1 MVTFN
6 KQTFNGK
13 EYDVYDNANF
23 SIIVDRYCNAACTF
37 CVEDLRNQSKLK
49 KALRYN
55 QFIPNVE
62 KALTKM
68 RALNTSIS
76 LTGGEPTASAAFV
89 DLVKLI
95 DKYDFRKKVVTTNG
109 SYLTARNFKILDTL
123 IDANWDHLNISKTH
137 YDESVNNKLMR
148 YKTGYFSNDMLK
160 QVVNHIKE
168 RGSKLRIRLSCVLT
182 KETVKSLDDIKK
194 YADTYIACGVD
205 NMVFRELMKTDVDS
219 ITNSDRKSFYETSY
233 VDMTPILSEI
243 ASDPEFK
250 LINTVNGYYYNVWVY
265 NYKGADLCF
274 EQADLRKMPEK
285 EDNEIY
291 EFVLHES
298 GKLCGSWDDSDECLL
313 NILEDEN
320 EQV

>member
-13 EYDVYDNANF
+13 TYDVYDNANF

-49 KALRYN
+49 KSLRYD

-62 KALTKM
+62 KALSKM

-160 QVVNHIKE
+160 QVVEHIKE
-168 RGSKLRIRLSCVLT
+168 RQSKLRIRLSCVLT
-182 KETVKSLDDIKK
+182 QETVK
-194 YADTYIACGVD
+194 
-205 NMVFRELMKTDVDS
+205 
-219 ITNSDRKSFYETSY
+219 
-233 VDMTPILSEI
+233 
-243 ASDPEFK
+243 
-250 LINTVNGYYYNVWVY
+250 
-265 NYKGADLCF
+265 
-274 EQADLRKMPEK
+274 
-285 EDNEIY
+285 
-291 EFVLHES
+291 
-298 GKLCGSWDDSDECLL
+298 
-313 NILEDEN
+313 
-320 EQV
+320 